1 MKSPALLLASV
12 CALAAHSAPAA
23 AQGQPP
29 PVVTVRVVEGGEAAA
44 RAADVRR
51 VVVGPGVNKPDP
63 FPGFGGSVAW
73 AGVAHTKRGTLL
85 VAFNA
90 GYWHVSPPTP
100 FVMPEAKLEFY
111 RSLGMPRDVAAPT
124 GGRIMFVR
132 SEDEGRTWSKPQT
145 LADTPADDRQ
155 AGLLALPN
163 GTVLASFFTSFGEV
177 DPWGDPALFS
187 HTLIVRSFDDG
198 RTWEKRPRPIQ
209 QQSRSPFNG
218 EAADGPAVLKKDG
231 SILLTA
237 YSYLPASEQNKH
249 TAAGVYTSRNR
260 GRTWKL
266 LSIVKADHDLEESHT
281 AELPD
286 GRLVMISRPEGDLCW
301 SRDRGRTW
309 TPLVTFGMRMYA
321 PTLCVLRDGTLLCL
335 HGSYAPG
342 HSGLRAIFS
351 TDGGQTWIAPA
362 KDHGFLVDGSAYG
375 YGAGAVLPDGSVYII
390 YQQSGSHRTED
401 AKANSLLSL
410 RLRVRADHSG
420 IDLLPPVPERE
431 PGGAH
436 TN

>member
-1 MKSPALLLASV
+1 MNYPTLLLVSV
-12 CALAAHSAPAA
+12 CALAAPAA
-23 AQGQPP
+23 ATASQGQSL
-29 PVVTVRVVEGGEAAA
+29 PVMTVKVVEGGEATAK
-44 RAADVRR
+44 AADVRW
-51 VVVGPGVNKPDP
+51 VVVGPGVNEPDP

-73 AGVAHTKRGTLL
+73 AGIARSKRGTLL

-100 FVMPEAKLEFY
+100 FVMPEPKVEYY
-111 RSLGMPRDVAAPT
+111 RRLGMPRDVVAPT

-163 GTVLASFFTSFGEV
+163 GTVLASFFTSLGEV

-187 HTLIVRSFDDG
+187 HTLIARSFDDG
-198 RTWEKRPRPIQ
+198 RTWEKRPRLIQ
-209 QQSRSPFNG
+209 RQSRSPFNG
-218 EAADGPAVLKKDG
+218 EAADGPAVLRKDG
-231 SILLTA
+231 SILLTS
-237 YSYLPASEQNKH
+237 YGYLPASEHNKH
-249 TAAGVYTSRNR
+249 TAAGLYTSGNH

-281 AELPD
+281 VELPD

-301 SRDRGRTW
+301 SRDGGRTW
-309 TPLVTFGMRMYA
+309 TSLVTFGMRIFA
-321 PTLCVLRDGTLLCL
+321 PTLYVLRDGMLLCL

-342 HSGLRAIFS
+342 NGGLRAIFS

-362 KDHGFLVDGSAYG
+362 KDHGFLVDNAYG
-375 YGAGAVLPDGSVYII
+375 YGAGALLPDGSLYII
-390 YQQSGSHRTED
+390 YQGTGSHRTED
-401 AKANSLLSL
+401 AKANTLLSL
-410 RLRVRADHSG
+410 RLRVRADHTG

-436 TN
+436 AK

>member
-1 MKSPALLLASV
+1 MNYPTLLLVSV
-12 CALAAHSAPAA
+12 CALAAPAA
-23 AQGQPP
+23 ATASQGQSL
-29 PVVTVRVVEGGEAAA
+29 PVVTVKVVEGGEATAK
-44 RAADVRR
+44 AADVRR
-51 VVVGPGVNKPDP
+51 VVVGPGVNEPDP

-73 AGVAHTKRGTLL
+73 AGITRSKRGTLL

-100 FVMPEAKLEFY
+100 FVMPEPKVEYY
-111 RSLGMPRDVAAPT
+111 RRLGMPRDVVAPT

-132 SEDEGRTWSKPQT
+132 SEDEGKIWSKPQT

-163 GTVLASFFTSFGEV
+163 GTVLASFFTSLGEV

-187 HTLIVRSFDDG
+187 HTLIARSFDDG

-209 QQSRSPFNG
+209 QQSVSPFNG
-218 EAADGPAVLKKDG
+218 EAADGPAVLRKDG
-231 SILLTA
+231 LILLTA
-237 YSYLPASEQNKH
+237 YGYQPAREHNKH
-249 TAAGVYTSRNR
+249 TVAGVYTSSNH

-281 AELPD
+281 VELPD
-286 GRLVMISRPEGDLCW
+286 GRLVMISRPEGDICW
-301 SRDRGRTW
+301 SGDGGHTW
-309 TPLVTFGMRMYA
+309 TPLVTFGMRIFA
-321 PTLCVLRDGTLLCL
+321 PTLYVLRDGTLLCL

-342 HSGLRAIFS
+342 NGGLRATFS

-362 KDHGFLVDGSAYG
+362 KDHGFLVDNAYG
-375 YGAGAVLPDGSVYII
+375 YGAGALLPDGSLYII
-390 YQQSGSHRTED
+390 YQGTGSHRTED
-401 AKANSLLSL
+401 AKANTLLSL

-431 PGGAH
+431 PGGAR
-436 TN
+436 TK

>member
-1 MKSPALLLASV
+1 MNYPTLLLVSV
-12 CALAAHSAPAA
+12 CALAAPSAPTAV
-23 AQGQPP
+23 QGQPLP
-29 PVVTVRVVEGGEAAA
+29 EVTVKVVEGGEAAA
-44 RAADVRR
+44 RAADLRQ
-51 VVVGPGVNKPDP
+51 VVVGPGVNEPDP

-73 AGVAHTKRGTLL
+73 AGVARSKRGTLL

-90 GYWHVSPPTP
+90 GYWHVSAPTP
-100 FVMPEAKLEFY
+100 FVMPAAKVEFY
-111 RSLGMPRDVAAPT
+111 RSIGMPRDVVAPT

-163 GTVLASFFTSFGEV
+163 GTVLASFFTSLGEV
-177 DPWGDPALFS
+177 NPWGDPALFS
-187 HTLIVRSFDDG
+187 HTLIARSFDDG
-198 RTWEKRPRPIQ
+198 RTWEKRPRLIQ
-209 QQSRSPFNG
+209 QRSASPFNG
-218 EAADGPAVLKKDG
+218 EAADGPAVLRKDG

-237 YSYLPASEQNKH
+237 YGYLPASEHNKH
-249 TAAGVYTSRNR
+249 TAAGLYTSGNH

-266 LSIVKADHDLEESHT
+266 LSIVKAGHDLEESHT
-281 AELPD
+281 VELPD

-301 SRDRGRTW
+301 SRDGGRTW
-309 TPLVTFGMRMYA
+309 TPLVTFGMRIFA
-321 PTLCVLRDGTLLCL
+321 PTLYVLRDGTLLCL

-342 HSGLRAIFS
+342 NGGLRAIFS

-362 KDHGFLVDGSAYG
+362 KDHGFLVDNAYG
-375 YGAGAVLPDGSVYII
+375 YGAGATLPDGSLYII
-390 YQQSGSHRTED
+390 YQNTGSHRTED
-401 AKANSLLSL
+401 ANANSLLSL

-431 PGGAH
+431 PGGAR
-436 TN
+436 TK

>member
-1 MKSPALLLASV
+1 MKYSALLLASL
-12 CALAAHSAPAA
+12 CALAAPSAQAA
-23 AQGQPP
+23 AQGQPL

-51 VVVGPGVNKPDP
+51 VVVGPGVNEPDP
-63 FPGFGGSVAW
+63 FPGYRGSVAW
-73 AGVAHTKRGTLL
+73 AGVARSKRGTLL

-90 GYWHVSPPTP
+90 GYWHVSAPTP
-100 FVMPEAKLEFY
+100 FVMPAAKVEFY
-111 RSLGMPRDVAAPT
+111 HSIGMPRDVVAPT

-163 GTVLASFFTSFGEV
+163 GTVLASFFTSLGEV

-198 RTWEKRPRPIQ
+198 RTWEQQPRPIQ
-209 QQSRSPFNG
+209 QQARSPFNG
-218 EAADGPAVLKKDG
+218 EAADGPAVLRKDG

-237 YSYLPASEQNKH
+237 YGYLPAGGNNKH
-249 TAAGVYTSRNR
+249 TVAGVYASSNH

-286 GRLVMISRPEGDLCW
+286 GRLVMISRPEGDLCR
-301 SRDRGRTW
+301 SRDHGRTW
-309 TPLVTFGMRMYA
+309 TPLVTFGMRIFA
-321 PTLCVLRDGTLLCL
+321 PTLYVLRDGTLLCL

-342 HSGLRAIFS
+342 NGGLRAIFS

-362 KDHGFLVDGSAYG
+362 KGHGFLVDNAYG
-375 YGAGAVLPDGSVYII
+375 YGAGALLPDGSVYII
-390 YQQSGSHRTED
+390 YQGTGSHRTED

-420 IDLLPPVPERE
+420 IDLLPPVPEHE
-431 PGGAH
+431 AGVPH
-436 TN
+436 SK

>member
-1 MKSPALLLASV
+1 MKYLALLLAGV
-12 CALAAHSAPAA
+12 CALAAPSAPAA
-23 AQGQPP
+23 APGQPL
-29 PVVTVRVVEGGEAAA
+29 PVVTVKVVEGGEAAA
-44 RAADVRR
+44 RAADLRR
-51 VVVGPGVNKPDP
+51 VVVGPGVNEPDR

-73 AGVAHTKRGTLL
+73 AGVARSSRGTLL

-100 FVMPEAKLEFY
+100 FVMPQPKLDFY
-111 RSLGMPRDVAAPT
+111 RSIGMPRDVVAPT

-163 GTVLASFFTSFGEV
+163 GTVLASFFTSLGEV

-218 EAADGPAVLKKDG
+218 EAADGPAVLRNDG
-231 SILLTA
+231 SILLTS
-237 YSYLPASEQNKH
+237 YSYLPASQHNQH
-249 TAAGVYTSRNR
+249 TVAGVYTSRNH

-266 LSIVKADHDLEESHT
+266 LSIVKAGHDLEEPHT
-281 AELPD
+281 VELPD
-286 GRLVMISRPEGDLCW
+286 GRLVMISRPDGDLCW
-301 SRDRGRTW
+301 SCDHGRTW
-309 TPLVTFGMRMYA
+309 TPPVTFGMRLFA

-342 HSGLRAIFS
+342 YGGLRAIFS

-362 KDHGFLVDGSAYG
+362 KDHGFLVDGGAYG
-375 YGAGAVLPDGSVYII
+375 YGAGALLPDGSVYLI
-390 YQQSGSHRTED
+390 YQKTGSHRTEE
-401 AKANSLLSL
+401 AKTNSLLS
-410 RLRVRADHSG
+410 
-420 IDLLPPVPERE
+420 LLPPVPERE
-431 PGGAH
+431 QGAPR

>member
-1 MKSPALLLASV
+1 M
-12 CALAAHSAPAA
+12 
-23 AQGQPP
+23 
-29 PVVTVRVVEGGEAAA
+29 TVRLVAGGEAAG
-44 RAADVRR
+44 RAADVRQ
-51 VVVGPGVNKPDP
+51 VVVGPGVNEPDP

-73 AGVAHTKRGTLL
+73 AGVARSKRGTLL

-100 FVMPEAKLEFY
+100 YVMPAAKVESY
-111 RSLGMPRDVAAPT
+111 RSLGMPRDVVAPT

-163 GTVLASFFTSFGEV
+163 GTILASFFTSLGEI

-198 RTWEKRPRPIQ
+198 RTWEQRPRFIQ
-209 QQSRSPFNG
+209 QQARSPFNG
-218 EAADGPAVLKKDG
+218 EAADGPAVLMKDG

-237 YSYLPASEQNKH
+237 YGYLPASEHNKH
-249 TAAGVYTSRNR
+249 TAAGVYRSSNH

-266 LSIVKADHDLEESHT
+266 LSIVKADHDLEESH
-281 AELPD
+281 AVELPD

-301 SRDRGRTW
+301 SRDHGRTW
-309 TPLVTFGMRMYA
+309 TPLVTFGMRMFA
-321 PTLCVLRDGTLLCL
+321 PTLYVLRDGTLLCL

-342 HSGLRAIFS
+342 NGGLRAIFS

-362 KDHGFLVDGSAYG
+362 KDHGFLVDNAYG
-375 YGAGAVLPDGSVYII
+375 YGAGELLPDGSVYLI
-390 YQQSGSHRTED
+390 YQGTGSHRTED

-420 IDLLPPVPERE
+420 MDLLPPVLERE
-431 PGGAH
+431 PGGAYRK
-436 TN
+436 

>member
-1 MKSPALLLASV
+1 MNYPTLLLVSV
-12 CALAAHSAPAA
+12 CALAAPAAATA
-23 AQGQPP
+23 AQGQSL
-29 PVVTVRVVEGGEAAA
+29 PVVTVKVVEGGEATAK
-44 RAADVRR
+44 AADVRR
-51 VVVGPGVNKPDP
+51 VVVGPGVNEPDP

-73 AGVAHTKRGTLL
+73 AGIARSKRGTLL

-100 FVMPEAKLEFY
+100 FVMPEPKVEYY
-111 RSLGMPRDVAAPT
+111 RRLGMSRDVVAPT

-163 GTVLASFFTSFGEV
+163 GTVLASFFTSLGEV

-187 HTLIVRSFDDG
+187 HTLIARSFDDG
-198 RTWEKRPRPIQ
+198 RTWEKRPRLIQ
-209 QQSRSPFNG
+209 RQSRSPFNG
-218 EAADGPAVLKKDG
+218 EAADGPAVLRKDG

-237 YSYLPASEQNKH
+237 YGYLPASEHNKH
-249 TAAGVYTSRNR
+249 TAAGLYTSGNH

-281 AELPD
+281 VELPD

-301 SRDRGRTW
+301 SRDGGRAW
-309 TPLVTFGMRMYA
+309 TPLVTFGMRIFA
-321 PTLCVLRDGTLLCL
+321 PTLYVLRDGTLLCL

-342 HSGLRAIFS
+342 NGGLRAIFS

-362 KDHGFLVDGSAYG
+362 KDHGFLVDNAYG
-375 YGAGAVLPDGSVYII
+375 YGAGALLPDGSVYII
-390 YQQSGSHRTED
+390 YQGSGSHRTED
-401 AKANSLLSL
+401 AKANTLLSL

-431 PGGAH
+431 PGGAR
-436 TN
+436 TK

>member
-1 MKSPALLLASV
+1 M
-12 CALAAHSAPAA
+12 
-23 AQGQPP
+23 
-29 PVVTVRVVEGGEAAA
+29 
-44 RAADVRR
+44 
-51 VVVGPGVNKPDP
+51 
-63 FPGFGGSVAW
+63 AW
-73 AGVAHTKRGTLL
+73 AGVARLNRGTLL

-100 FVMPEAKLEFY
+100 FVMPEAKVEFY
-111 RSLGMPRDVAAPT
+111 RSLGMPRDVVAPT

-163 GTVLASFFTSFGEV
+163 GTVLASFFTSLGEV

-198 RTWEKRPRPIQ
+198 RTWEKRPRLVQ
-209 QQSRSPFNG
+209 QQSGSPFNG
-218 EAADGPAVLKKDG
+218 EAADGPAVLMKDG
-231 SILLTA
+231 SILLTS
-237 YSYLPASEQNKH
+237 YGYLPASEHNKH
-249 TAAGVYTSRNR
+249 TVAGVYTSRNH

-266 LSIVKADHDLEESHT
+266 RSIVKADHDLEESHT

-286 GRLVMISRPEGDLCW
+286 GRLVMISRPEGDICW
-301 SRDRGRTW
+301 SGDRERTW
-309 TPLVTFGMRMYA
+309 TPLVKCGMRMFA
-321 PTLCVLRDGTLLCL
+321 PTLYVLRDGTLLCL

-342 HSGLRAIFS
+342 NGGLRAIFS

-362 KDHGFLVDGSAYG
+362 KDHGFLVDNAYG
-375 YGAGAVLPDGSVYII
+375 YGAGALLPDGSVYII
-390 YQQSGSHRTED
+390 YQSTGSHRTED
-401 AKANSLLSL
+401 AKANCLLSL

-420 IDLLPPVPERE
+420 IDLLPPVPERRE
-431 PGGAH
+431 SGP
-436 TN
+436 NSDSKLRSK